1 MDRTPVSGW
10 VVVVRRNSARLVFP
24 LDLPPGGASP
34 PVVGMA
40 RAEKK
45 RAARTATATAAVER
59 PSGTSDRRPLY
70 FAALLVLA
78 DAALVALIIAFVPCL

>member
-1 MDRTPVSGW
+1 
-10 VVVVRRNSARLVFP
+10 
-24 LDLPPGGASP
+24 
-34 PVVGMA
+34 MA

-59 PSGTSDRRPLY
+59 PSGTSDRRLLY

-78 DAALVALIIAFVPCL
+78 NAALVALIIAFVPCL

>member
-1 MDRTPVSGW
+1 
-10 VVVVRRNSARLVFP
+10 
-24 LDLPPGGASP
+24 
-34 PVVGMA
+34 MA

-45 RAARTATATAAVER
+45 RAARTATAAVER
-59 PSGTSDRRPLY
+59 PSGMSDRRPFY